1 MGPIRPV
8 QEVRIVTNTPVG
20 VFRTIVIFPGRLD
33 VVVVHRFLRQ
43 TSTCNTTARS
53 AKLRRIEIAVAI
65 GLWAFIFLVAVAF
78 LLAAQFRG

>member
-1 MGPIRPV
+1 MSYDVFLSRFNHTSTDSPV
-8 QEVRIVTNTPVG
+8 VG
-20 VFRTIVIFPGRLD
+20 VTSPL
-33 VVVVHRFLRQ
+33 HLLRVLQ
-43 TSTCNTTARS
+43 VKNTTARS